1 MDQDTKVALQLQQAA
16 DAIRE
21 LIRSARVSVEE
32 KVSLEDQINNLA
44 RETDY
49 ILDGMDAIQ
58 RKTNRKIL
66 LAYREFLSRHVQAVD
81 RKLKASGKR

>member
-1 MDQDTKVALQLQQAA
+1 MSRSKQMARSRGIRSSRQMDQDTKVALQLQQAA

-49 ILDGMDAIQ
+49 MLDGMDA
-58 RKTNRKIL
+58 
-66 LAYREFLSRHVQAVD
+66 
-81 RKLKASGKR
+81 